1 MTSTK
6 PKIEGKVAPKT
17 VSAPV
22 VKASTEPKKPE
33 LVIVPAGG
41 IEKALN
47 PDPIPEEDKKRALEL
62 LRYATK
68 NPNHGIIRNRLAVL
82 DQRAVA
88 WAIEE
93 YERQGETTLYHIAK
107 TSQYD
112 LQVLGVVTAKAP
124 EIPVAAIPPA
134 AAALTKKHS

>member
-6 PKIEGKVAPKT
+6 KIEAKPAAKAIAAVPT
-17 VSAPV
+17 
-22 VKASTEPKKPE
+22 VKAPETKKPE

-41 IEKALN
+41 IEKALH

-62 LRYATK
+62 LRYSTK
-68 NPNHGIIRNRLAVL
+68 NPNHGIIRNRLAAL

-112 LQVLGVVTAKAP
+112 LQVLGVVTSKAP
-124 EIPVAAIPPA
+124 VIPA
-134 AAALTKKHS
+134 AAVPPEAAALAKKRS